1 MKFLVL
7 PGFNLLGN
15 NEKNAVSNVKK
26 EKSFAEFSPLK
37 CINTKANNRNNFK
50 IPILGSPLQNQVC
63 YLISLFIS
71 YSFGVKLSTV
81 P

>member
-7 PGFNLLGN
+7 PGFILLGN
-15 NEKNAVSNVKK
+15 NGENAVSNIKK
-26 EKSFAEFSPLK
+26 EKKKLCSPLK

-50 IPILGSPLQNQVC
+50 IPILGSPLQNWVY
-63 YLISLFIS
+63 YLIPLFIS
-71 YSFGVKLSTV
+71 CSFGVKLSTV